1 MIIPSQQERAEIEEN
16 IREQLEALK
25 REEQL
30 KVHVSKCSRVS
41 DIQ

>member
-1 MIIPSQQERAEIEEN
+1 MMIIPSQQERAEIEGN

-30 KVHVSKCSRVS
+30 KVHVL
-41 DIQ
+41 QM